1 MKYFLFFLVVF
12 SLCTS
17 CQSTV
22 EKPVVAIITNMGT
35 IEITLDSQRAPETVK
50 NFLAYA
56 RDSFYNNTLFH
67 RVIKGFMI
75 QGGGY
80 GLDLQLKPTRAPIP
94 NESGNGLTNKRGSI
108 AMGRRASLDS
118 ATSQF
123 YINHVDNFSLDKNQY
138 AVFGEVTQGMDVVDK
153 IANLQTQ
160 NFGGAF
166 ANIPIQRA
174 IIMSVVIQ

>member
-1 MKYFLFFLVVF
+1 MKYFLLFLTVF

-17 CQSTV
+17 CQSTI

-35 IEITLDSQRAPETVK
+35 IEVTLDSQRAPESVK

-56 RDSFYNNTLFH
+56 RESYYSNTLFH
-67 RVIKGFMI
+67 RVIKEFMI

-80 GLDLQLKPTRAPIP
+80 GLDLQLKTTRAPIP

-108 AMGRRASLDS
+108 AMARQSALDS

-123 YINHVDNFSLDKNQY
+123 YINHADNFNLDKSKY
-138 AVFGEVTQGMDVVDK
+138 TVFGEVTQGMDIVDK

-160 NFGGAF
+160 DIGRAF
-166 ANIPIQRA
+166 ANIPVQRVIIISMAIQ
-174 IIMSVVIQ
+174 